1 MIEHHSQID
10 ALLKEFD
17 SRNPNMTLIVRYTMG
32 LEEAQGY
39 VVEVTT
45 PEDRTDASEITI
57 DPVAPVGIAGGAIA
71 RCLGVIE
78 AGYDADE
85 EKQAEAIE
93 HYLDYAELFD
103 AVPLVKH

>member
-17 SRNPNMTLIVRYTMG
+17 SRNPNTTLIVRYTMG
-32 LEEAQGY
+32 LEEAQGC

-45 PEDRTDASEITI
+45 PEDRKDASEITI
-57 DPVAPVGIAGGAIA
+57 DPIAPVGIAGGAIA

-78 AGYDADE
+78 AGYDASE

-103 AVPLVKH
+103 AVPLVMH